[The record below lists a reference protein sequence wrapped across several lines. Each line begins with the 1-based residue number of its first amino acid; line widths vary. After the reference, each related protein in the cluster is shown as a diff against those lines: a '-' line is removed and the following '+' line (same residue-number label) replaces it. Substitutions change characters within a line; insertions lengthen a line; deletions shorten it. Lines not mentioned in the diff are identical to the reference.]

1 MIISNRKPK
10 MSISTASNFLK
21 ISTQAVHK
29 QLKAKKLKC
38 SMVGRKSY
46 IDFYIAQKLFNI
58 DFKQKRI
65 VGQIVKGG
73 VGKTT
78 TIDYIANCA
87 NTYGARILKID
98 IDPQGNLSD
107 LNGLEVDNH
116 PVLIDVIKGNSVIE
130 DTILNL
136 CPGIDIIP
144 SRIENVILDNEIIS
158 KRTNLS
164 GFFYDILEPIIEKY
178 DFIFID
184 CPPTMGQ
191 AVTAASLFSTFIL
204 APLNPEKFSAKGL
217 KILKEEIST
226 LSKNFKCTLKYKVF
240 LNKFSSKTILS
251 DKAIVSLLN
260 DPDLDGNVVQTMI
273 PFSQEVPNLSDQGT
287 NAFAHLK
294 KSAIRDDFDQLTRE
308 VLEISIDEKNFS
320 SVGRQEVNEL

>member
-1 MIISNRKPK
+1 
-10 MSISTASNFLK
+10 MSIVTAARFLQ

-29 QLKAKKLKC
+29 QLKAKNLKC
-38 SMVGRKSY
+38 SMVGKKSY
-46 IDFYIAQKLFNI
+46 IDFCIAQKLFRI
-58 DFKQKRI
+58 DFKQKRV

-87 NTYGARILKID
+87 NTYGARVLKID
-98 IDPQGNLSD
+98 MDPQGNLSD
-107 LNGLEVDNH
+107 LNGLEADNH
-116 PVLIDVIKGNSVIE
+116 PVLIDVIKGNSDIE
-130 DTILNL
+130 DTIVNL

-144 SRIENVILDNEIIS
+144 SRIENVILDNEMVN

-164 GFFYDILEPIIEKY
+164 GFFNDVLDPIIAKY
-178 DFIFID
+178 DFVFID

-191 AVTAASLFSTFIL
+191 AVTAASLFSTLIL

-226 LSKNFKCTLKYKVF
+226 LSKSFKVTLAYKVF

-251 DKAIVSLLN
+251 DKAIMSLLN
-260 DPDLDGNVVQTMI
+260 DSDLDGRVVQTMI

-308 VLEISIDEKNFS
+308 VLEIAIDEKSFAS
-320 SVGRQEVNEL
+320 AVQQEQGEL